1 MVVHRGVL
9 EGGPMKVFREGISL
23 VINFWWQIRRLRVEY
38 RELDQL
44 RRCLFDWFIQHKVPP
59 SVHSA
64 KMKLKHLLYL
74 YGIDIIYLDN
84 SLEEVSEQL
93 VVMYRECLQG
103 DFSSVEIIQEANCR
117 SARHLIRP
125 NVVKANSSEV
135 DGASQVFR
143 QGIYLLV
150 ENLWV
155 RDVFIRHCCHS
166 NPHPMLQELAEDI
179 LFWFTQTI
187 KPLSLAHLERILR
200 NELYSLPI
208 NHYVAATND
217 ITGEV
222 ATKLML
228 MHKECLQGNFS
239 SVKILREGSLNQDKG
254 MSEIIGVAPL
264 AAAVPVVSEKIRE
277 ERDKIRVE
285 RQKMR
290 EKDRMDKDAAMGKK
304 RKITTDRDHDIS
316 KEIDLG
322 YFSFTNEQGT
332 KVYDER
338 LFSQDT
344 GMSSGFMLNPV

>member
-1 MVVHRGVL
+1 
-9 EGGPMKVFREGISL
+9 MKVFRDGISL
-23 VINFWWQIRRLRVEY
+23 VINSWWQIRRLVRQNHVDY
-38 RELDQL
+38 RQLDQL
-44 RRCLFDWFIQHKVPP
+44 RRSLFDWFIQLKVPP

-93 VVMYRECLQG
+93 VVMYLECLQG

-239 SVKILREGSLNQDKG
+239 SVKILREESLNQDKG

-264 AAAVPVVSEKIRE
+264 AAAVPVVSEKLRVERQKQRE
-277 ERDKIRVE
+277 QIEKIRVE

-290 EKDRMDKDAAMGKK
+290 EKERMDKDAAMGKK

-316 KEIDLG
+316 EEIDLDLG
-322 YFSFTNEQGT
+322 YASFPNEQWT
-332 KVYDER
+332 IFR
-338 LFSQDT
+338 QDT
-344 GMSSGFMLNPV
+344 GMSSGFILNPV

>member
-117 SARHLIRP
+117 LARHLIRP

-155 RDVFIRHCCHS
+155 RHVFIHHICHS
-166 NPHPMLQELAEDI
+166 NPHPMLEELADDI

-187 KPLSLAHLERILR
+187 KPLSFDHIVSILK
-200 NELYSLPI
+200 NEMYRLPYKTI
-208 NHYVAATND
+208 HYD
-217 ITGEV
+217 IAEEV
-222 ATKLML
+222 AKKLMV
-228 MHKECLQGNFS
+228 MYEECLQGNFS
-239 SVKILREGSLNQDKG
+239 SVDILREESL
-254 MSEIIGVAPL
+254 SL
-264 AAAVPVVSEKIRE
+264 ASSFE
-277 ERDKIRVE
+277 EPTVTVTHR
-285 RQKMR
+285 
-290 EKDRMDKDAAMGKK
+290 
-304 RKITTDRDHDIS
+304 H
-316 KEIDLG
+316 G
-322 YFSFTNEQGT
+322 YGT
-332 KVYDER
+332 HTRWV
-338 LFSQDT
+338 
-344 GMSSGFMLNPV
+344 